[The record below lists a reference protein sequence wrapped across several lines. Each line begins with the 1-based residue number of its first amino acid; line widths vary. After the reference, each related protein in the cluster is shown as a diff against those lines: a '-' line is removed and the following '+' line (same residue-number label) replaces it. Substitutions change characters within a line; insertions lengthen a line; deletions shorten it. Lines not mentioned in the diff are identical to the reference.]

1 MISRDELYRLVWS
14 DPMTKIAVRF
24 DVSRS
29 YLARIC
35 TLLNVPRPARGY
47 WAKLEVG
54 KAPPQVPLPAPRPG
68 DPVHWRKDGE
78 PIVVPKP
85 KAAPRRQPEAKVR
98 INRNEVHGL
107 IRGARTQFKNGRPKD
122 ADAYLKP
129 QKRLLV
135 DVTAS
140 LSGVDKALDLANDLF
155 NALESVGHRVVL
167 APSDA
172 GLGRARIDER
182 EVAAKPRDDRD
193 HVGLWSPY
201 RPTVVYVG
209 TVAIG
214 LSIVEM
220 SEKTTLRHL
229 HGKYIR
235 ATEYVAPRDRSY
247 VEERWTTTRELPSGR
262 MRIVAYSPY
271 REVDGPKQWDETKSA
286 PLHGQIKTIV
296 EAIEAMASVLVAKL
310 EQADREAE
318 TRRQQRLA
326 EEENSQRAEDRKR
339 VEQSIA
345 ESKVALR
352 QVIERWSDI
361 TNIESFL

>member
-1 MISRDELYRLVWS
+1 
-14 DPMTKIAVRF
+14 
-24 DVSRS
+24 
-29 YLARIC
+29 
-35 TLLNVPRPARGY
+35 
-47 WAKLEVG
+47 
-54 KAPPQVPLPAPRPG
+54 
-68 DPVHWRKDGE
+68 
-78 PIVVPKP
+78 
-85 KAAPRRQPEAKVR
+85 
-98 INRNEVHGL
+98 
-107 IRGARTQFKNGRPKD
+107 
-122 ADAYLKP
+122 
-129 QKRLLV
+129 
-135 DVTAS
+135 
-140 LSGVDKALDLANDLF
+140 
-155 NALESVGHRVVL
+155 
-167 APSDA
+167 
-172 GLGRARIDER
+172 
-182 EVAAKPRDDRD
+182 
-193 HVGLWSPY
+193 
-201 RPTVVYVG
+201 
-209 TVAIG
+209 
-214 LSIVEM
+214 M

-271 REVDGPKQWDETKSA
+271 RQVDGQTRWDETKSA

-361 TNIESFL
+361 TNIESFFVGVERRANDLSETDRRLVLERLTLARECLGNQDPLDLLRGWKTPEERYTPRYPHDTHDGRETG